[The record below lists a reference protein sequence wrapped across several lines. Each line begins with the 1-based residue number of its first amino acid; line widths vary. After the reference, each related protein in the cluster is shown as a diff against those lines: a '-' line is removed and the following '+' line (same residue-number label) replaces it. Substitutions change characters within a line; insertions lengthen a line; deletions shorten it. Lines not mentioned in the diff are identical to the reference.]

1 MQLHAGGQAALP
13 CFTTALQS
21 FISRDTRK
29 CEIAQEGFPTLEHQ
43 SSPEQ
48 KLTAALMSHLSPGFQ
63 RVTGKGLLQHKVQL
77 V

>member
-1 MQLHAGGQAALP
+1 MQLHTGGQAALP

-21 FISRDTRK
+21 FISRK

-48 KLTAALMSHLSPGFQ
+48 KLTVALMSHLSPGFQ